1 MKTQRNRDNLEYIH
15 EHESSTTEEKQ
26 AVQEEQRKAAT
37 RSHTYKCLNHNPL
50 TNDSKRIHQQLNPNP
65 NPSLSPSLSL
75 DRSGN
80 S

>member
-1 MKTQRNRDNLEYIH
+1 MKTQRNRYNLAYIH
-15 EHESSTTEEKQ
+15 EHESSTTEKKQ
-26 AVQEEQRKAAT
+26 GVQEKQRKAAT

-50 TNDSKRIHQQLNPNP
+50 ITDSKRIHEQLNPS
-65 NPSLSPSLSL
+65 PSLSLSL